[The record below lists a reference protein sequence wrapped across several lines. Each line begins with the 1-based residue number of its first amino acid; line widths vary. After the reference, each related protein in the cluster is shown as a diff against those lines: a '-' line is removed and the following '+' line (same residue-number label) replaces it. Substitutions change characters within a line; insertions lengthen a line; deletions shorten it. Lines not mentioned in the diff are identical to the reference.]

1 MATPFRTFEDLD
13 IIDEPGLQALLRQIE
28 GDQLATALAGASESL
43 RERMLR
49 NMAGRAA
56 QSIRE
61 AMAEIGQPHYRAVDG
76 AQGAVLARATQMV
89 EIGLIALRAG

>member
-13 IIDEPGLQALLRQIE
+13 AVDDPGLQSLLRQIE
-28 GDQLATALAGASESL
+28 GDQLATALAGASEYL
-43 RERMLR
+43 RDRMLR

-61 AMAEIGQPHYRAVDG
+61 ALAEIGVPPYREVDG

-89 EIGLIALRAG
+89 EIGLISLRAG